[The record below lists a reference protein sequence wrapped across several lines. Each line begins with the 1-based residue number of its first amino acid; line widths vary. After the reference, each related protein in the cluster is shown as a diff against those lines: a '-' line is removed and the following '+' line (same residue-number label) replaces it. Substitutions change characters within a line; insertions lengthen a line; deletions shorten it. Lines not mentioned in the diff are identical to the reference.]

1 MTAALLERRLHGHK
15 SISVSKGTP
24 VSDRM
29 ARSTS
34 RLARTYLPSD
44 PNFLLEYMAGIAS
57 DDSDDDFD
65 GYLLSDDEPESGG
78 KNYKLLEIKIHKA
91 KCPVRL

>member
-1 MTAALLERRLHGHK
+1 
-15 SISVSKGTP
+15 
-24 VSDRM
+24 M

-34 RLARTYLPSD
+34 RLANTYLPSD

-65 GYLLSDDEPESGG
+65 GYLLSDEEPEGPEGSIII
-78 KNYKLLEIKIHKA
+78 LL
-91 KCPVRL
+91 L